1 MKWNFIN
8 PTKYGNYICDLG
20 AYGVSLCWWDGTKW
34 IKLWTSDEVIIYG
47 WIEIPTYNYI
57 NLNEK

>member
-20 AYGVSLCWWDGTKW
+20 AYGISLCWWDGTKW
-34 IKLWTSDEVIIYG
+34 IKLWTSDEVIVYG
-47 WIEIPTYNYI
+47 WIEIPTHN
-57 NLNEK
+57 